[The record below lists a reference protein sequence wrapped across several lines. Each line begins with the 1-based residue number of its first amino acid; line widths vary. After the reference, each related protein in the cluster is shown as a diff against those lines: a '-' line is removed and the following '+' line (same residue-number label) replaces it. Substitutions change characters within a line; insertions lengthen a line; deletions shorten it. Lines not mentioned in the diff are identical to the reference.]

1 MNDELELWRHCKD
14 AETKRRNKKA
24 LMLKAERKAYI
35 SFIIVM
41 FITGLLFI
49 LRLCVVDINCVSGIS
64 MYPTLNDKDLLLV
77 EKFDT
82 TSINRY
88 DIVTI
93 DTVDKSGETMRI
105 IKRVYGLPGE
115 KIEIHMDGS
124 VYINGV
130 RLADEHQI
138 LDTVADST
146 GQDVTNQAADEI
158 VYEAVLNIGQYY
170 VLGDNRAV
178 SQDSRYYGPFDR
190 DDIKGVVVCRIYPFT
205 GIYETEIVETEKE

>member
-1 MNDELELWRHCKD
+1 MSDELELWRHDRD
-14 AETKRRNKKA
+14 AEMKRCNKRA
-24 LMLKAERKAYI
+24 LLLKAEKKSYI
-35 SFIIVM
+35 AFIILM
-41 FITGLLFI
+41 CMMGILLI
-49 LRLCVVDINCVSGIS
+49 MRLYFVDINRVSGLS
-64 MYPTLNDKDLLLV
+64 MYPTLNDGDLLCV

-93 DTVDKSGETMRI
+93 DAVDKSGETMRI
-105 IKRVYGLPGE
+105 VKRVYGLPGE

-130 RLADEHQI
+130 RLADEYQI
-138 LDTVADST
+138 LDTVMDSI
-146 GQDVTNQAADEI
+146 GQDVTDQAADEI
-158 VYEAVLNIGQYY
+158 VYKTVLGIGQYY

-190 DDIKGVVVCRIYPFT
+190 DDIKGVVVCRIHPFT
-205 GIYETEIVETEKE
+205 DIHETEIVETEKG